1 MVYYYDC
8 CRIVV
13 GGNETV
19 TGNVEVSIPVG
30 KKVEHLGIKIEMIGQ
45 IELYFDKGNP
55 QKFTTLV
62 RELESAGTMGSTKV
76 FSLLQLVFI
85 CNDCDL

>member
-1 MVYYYDC
+1 M
-8 CRIVV
+8 
-13 GGNETV
+13 
-19 TGNVEVSIPVG
+19 SIPVG

-76 FSLLQLVFI
+76 FVYI
-85 CNDCDL
+85 YVG